1 MFNQVKSKLQIQ
13 TQLKSKLQIQTS
25 GKVILFGEHSVV
37 YGHPAI
43 ACAIENALNTY
54 VEISEINESRD
65 ETNEITSSNQGEIIF
80 DFQILAQSLRIGQ
93 QDLDSARF
101 KEDFLNQATDQRL
114 LKAILLLLSIFEI
127 KSIHQLIRI
136 QVTGDLPIGV
146 GLGSSASLSIALVK
160 SFAFIK
166 ELALTKEQ
174 INQYTLALEGCFH
187 DKPSGLDQH
196 VILNQGAW
204 RFQKLFNEG
213 VHIGYDLKKL
223 TILKPLYFVI
233 AWVPRNGD
241 TLKAVQMVR
250 EKRTLATDLMDGL
263 FEQMGKIAQQ
273 AELDLAEARTDRLAL
288 LFELNHGYLNAC
300 GLSTVQIES
309 IIAIAKQNGA
319 IGAKLTGAG
328 LGGSVL
334 ILCDQSKQSQI
345 VEALKANAYPAMPTK
360 IDLS

>member
-1 MFNQVKSKLQIQ
+1 MKTID
-13 TQLKSKLQIQTS
+13 
-25 GKVILFGEHSVV
+25 
-37 YGHPAI
+37 
-43 ACAIENALNTY
+43 
-54 VEISEINESRD
+54 R
-65 ETNEITSSNQGEIIF
+65 
-80 DFQILAQSLRIGQ
+80 
-93 QDLDSARF
+93 
-101 KEDFLNQATDQRL
+101 LNQ
-114 LKAILLLLSIFEI
+114 I
-127 KSIHQLIRI
+127 K
-136 QVTGDLPIGV
+136 VTGDLPIGV

-160 SFAFIK
+160 SFGFIK
-166 ELALTKEQ
+166 GIELTKEQ
-174 INQYTLALEGCFH
+174 INGYTLELEGCFH

-204 RFQKLFNEG
+204 RFQKLFDQG
-213 VHIGYDLKKL
+213 IHTGYDLKKL
-223 TILKPLYFVI
+223 TIVKPLYFVI

-241 TLKAVQMVR
+241 TLKAVQMVKA
-250 EKRTLATDLMDGL
+250 KRTLATDLIDGL
-263 FEQMGKIAQQ
+263 FEQMGKIAKQ
-273 AELDLAEARTDRLAL
+273 AELDLAEASIDRLAL

-300 GLSTVQIES
+300 GLSTLQIES

>member
-1 MFNQVKSKLQIQ
+1 MKSKI
-13 TQLKSKLQIQTS
+13 QIQTS

-54 VEISEINESRD
+54 VEID
-65 ETNEITSSNQGEIIF
+65 EITNSTQGEIIF
-80 DFQILAQSLRIGQ
+80 DFQILAQSLKISH
-93 QDLDSARF
+93 QDLKSARF

-114 LKAILLLLSIFEI
+114 LKAILLLLSLFEI
-127 KSIHQLIRI
+127 TSIDRLIQI
-136 QVTGDLPIGV
+136 KVTGDLPIGV

-166 ELALTKEQ
+166 GLELTKEQ
-174 INQYTLALEGCFH
+174 INQYTLELEGCFH

-204 RFQKLFNEG
+204 RFQKLFDQG
-213 VHIGYDLKKL
+213 LHTGYDLKKL
-223 TILKPLYFVI
+223 TIVKPLYFVI

-241 TLKAVQMVR
+241 TLKAVQMVKA
-250 EKRTLATDLMDGL
+250 KRRLATDLMDGL
-263 FEQMGKIAQQ
+263 FEQMGKIAKQ
-273 AELDLAEARTDRLAL
+273 AELDLAEASIDRLAL

-300 GLSTVQIES
+300 GLSTLQIES

-319 IGAKLTGAG
+319 IAAKLTGAG

-334 ILCDQSKQSQI
+334 ILCEQSKQSQI